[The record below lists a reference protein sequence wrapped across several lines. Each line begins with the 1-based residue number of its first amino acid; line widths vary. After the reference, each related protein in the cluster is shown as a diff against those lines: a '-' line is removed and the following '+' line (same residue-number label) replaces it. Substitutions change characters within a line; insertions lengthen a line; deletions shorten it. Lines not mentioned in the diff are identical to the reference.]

1 MQFYA
6 SDAFPGV
13 ETVLV
18 DKDYKEM
25 KALRMMM
32 PNAKVLLCQVHA
44 HRASRHSISASQC
57 DVDDACKLIR
67 SIMHAPNTRIYDERV
82 ALLWRAYQLNWHG
95 SEKTQS
101 PI

>member
-6 SDAFPGV
+6 SDAFRSV

-25 KALRMMM
+25 KALRLMM

-57 DVDDACKLIR
+57 DVDDARHLFR
-67 SIMHAPNTRIYDERV
+67 NIMYARNTRIYDEWV
-82 ALLWRAYQLNWHG
+82 ALLWNAYPLVR
-95 SEKTQS
+95 
-101 PI
+101 